1 MRESLR
7 HKNLISLGSPFKIK
21 NSKIDGEMH
30 YYPLPDAAARQLIDA
45 DGLWHEWARVEHR
58 YGDYAGGMY
67 WKREG
72 AYEYLVKTGRKGR
85 QTRIGPRNDYTE
97 QIYQDFFRHK
107 QELLPR
113 LRSLQAQLQ
122 EARRLNKA
130 VKVGRAPAIVIDL
143 LEAFRRAG
151 LAPYFTVVGTHAL
164 YAYEAAAG
172 VRLVSGTL
180 ATQDVDLLWDARK
193 RVRFMADVQHLQRSV
208 LSVLQEADASF
219 QRKALALETAVN
231 AKGFMV
237 DFLRRVPVDG
247 DPHPLRL
254 SPQEDDLFAVQAQ
267 RAQVLTES
275 PVFEHLV
282 VGATGAMAL
291 MRTIDPG
298 VFVNFK
304 RWLSRQPGREPIKR
318 QRDATQADAVQHM
331 ISGGLLEAR
340 VPVLPN

>member
-1 MRESLR
+1 
-7 HKNLISLGSPFKIK
+7 
-21 NSKIDGEMH
+21 MH
-30 YYPLPDAAARQLIDA
+30 YYPLPDSAARQLIDA
-45 DGLWHEWARVEHR
+45 DALWHEWARVQHR

-85 QTRIGPRNDYTE
+85 QTRIGPRNEHTE
-97 QIYQDFFRHK
+97 QIHQDHLRHK

-113 LRSLQAQLQ
+113 LRALQAQLI

-130 VKVGRAPAIVIDL
+130 VKVGRAPAILIDL

-172 VRLVSGTL
+172 VRLVAGTL
-180 ATQDVDLLWDARK
+180 ATRDVDLLWDARK
-193 RVRFMADVQHLQRSV
+193 RVRFVADVQQLQRSV
-208 LSVLQEADASF
+208 LSVLQEVDASF
-219 QRKALALETAVN
+219 QRKEMALETAIN

-237 DFLRRVPVDG
+237 DFLRRIPVDG

-254 SPQEDDLFAVQAQ
+254 SAVEDDLFAVQAQ

-275 PVFEHLV
+275 PVFEHIV
-282 VGATGAMAL
+282 VSATGAMAL

-318 QRDATQADAVQHM
+318 QRDAHQADAVQHLVCD
-331 ISGGLLEAR
+331 GLLAAQ
-340 VPVLPN
+340 VPLVHQA